1 MVTDPADGPH
11 GGDTM
16 TDTAGPGP
24 TGTTRN
30 PDGKRPAK
38 SERWPS
44 VPTRVV
50 TSQEAQA
57 FLKIGRTA
65 LWQLVRAGELRAFR
79 APGRRRL
86 LFDMAD
92 LHAAVDAWREGRSVR
107 RHTRVLRR
115 LGR

>member
-1 MVTDPADGPH
+1 
-11 GGDTM
+11 M
-16 TDTAGPGP
+16 TGTATPNP
-24 TGTTRN
+24 TGTPRN
-30 PDGKRPAK
+30 LDGNRRAK
-38 SERWPS
+38 SERWPT

-86 LFDMAD
+86 LFDLAD

-107 RHTRVLRR
+107 RHPRVLRR
-115 LGR
+115 LAR